1 MTLLE
6 KLSKITE
13 ELGGL
18 GKGGNNT
25 HNKYN
30 YVKGEDAMKEFRA
43 LEVAN
48 RIKVIPSLKPETIR
62 VEFTEKGQ
70 VTTAVIDYIIHDLD
84 SKDTITVSIL
94 GQGYDSTDKSAYKLA
109 TGAFKYF
116 LLQTFSYS
124 TDDPEK
130 EDSKTVNHSVG
141 KTKTVAA
148 PVATTFTK
156 PSFTKTS
163 APIAKPVVAPV
174 TEVETNDDSV
184 EQSTTVSPSR
194 FQPKGGFTKVVAPVN
209 QGVVASTSTVT
220 APAFGSTTNGTG
232 TKPTFT
238 KGKFSE
244 YLASKK

>member
-1 MTLLE
+1 METETKLSLLE

-13 ELGGL
+13 DLGGL

-48 RIKVIPSLKPETIR
+48 RIKVIPSVKPETIK

-84 SKDTITVSIL
+84 SKDTITVSII

-130 EDSKTVNHSVG
+130 EDNKTVNHSVG
-141 KTKTVAA
+141 KAKATPIVPVKEAA
-148 PVATTFTK
+148 NASDGDVEV
-156 PSFTKTS
+156 TS
-163 APIAKPVVAPV
+163 TGSGA
-174 TEVETNDDSV
+174 
-184 EQSTTVSPSR
+184 R
-194 FQPKGGFTKVVAPVN
+194 FKAKGGFSPVKPVIN
-209 QGVVASTSTVT
+209 QSQGFVPTSTPTASVEVT
-220 APAFGSTTNGTG
+220 NAVGPTSFSPAMTNGSGKT
-232 TKPTFT
+232 TFKT
-238 KGKFSE
+238 TKFSD
-244 YLASKK
+244 YVKKQQ